1 MESFFRSFVIAIT
14 CLVVACG
21 AQEDSSVS
29 DENKTVSLVAM
40 VDINAVEGISQRNGV
55 QALSRAAIQSSLSA
69 ISKITLDVVLV
80 ADATQSLSVDLTENA
95 GVYSAVFELLAEQQ
109 YQFTANAYIGEEI
122 TYTGTTFQAPTEGGA
137 VNISLSHVD
146 AGTNNVIPQINQIM
160 RSELVEQGTSVNLS
174 FTVTGAVGEL
184 LSYELTGDAGTFTP
198 SSGDIQLP
206 ESSNS
211 ATVVV
216 SYQAP
221 IGNEAVEYEYTLKLT
236 NSYNNSVITDFSINV
251 APALADNNVSVSFNP
266 VIKGVT
272 VQRNA
277 TQLTWALEVDAQAG
291 EAYLQYAWS
300 FESSVGSAQFSSTD
314 TNPGVMDGYDET
326 VVGSVA
332 VTVTDT
338 SANGGVTTYHY
349 DLNAGDYPD
358 ALVAENGTVEGEGTP
373 ATYNFTSKV
382 TVDSTSVSYF
392 GQATRHLLINDLKA
406 LIGTADLYDVIQDA
420 AGKAEVL
427 ERLNRIYAVGTSE
440 AQGKL
445 NLIDENVF
453 DGDVEATP
461 VSVSLEAPLVLTQTD
476 YSDLSG
482 DKNLQGKIAGQDN
495 DLTNAFVGWDVTIIA
510 AQTDNDRPD
519 LLIQSWFDA
528 IAVLATDGNDATTF
542 VSAEG
547 LDYQQLVQKL
557 LLGAVTYS
565 QAAEDYLKPSKGL
578 LKQNSAGD
586 KDGSKDYTGLEHQW
600 DEAFGYFGAQRDYN
614 LRTDSEVKAT
624 PYLDAGEDT
633 SIDLYSEYSFGHSIA
648 LVKRDIG
655 AIDASTDF
663 SKAAMDAFLNGR
675 QLIQDNFG
683 TDPVEGSGYHTELL
697 QFAETALNNWENA
710 IAATVIH
717 YINDVI
723 SETNSLGT
731 NEPASF
737 ANLAKHWS
745 EMKGFAL
752 SLQFSPIAQ
761 ISTADLASVHDKMGQ
776 GPVLGAGDAAVAYVA
791 KLAEARE
798 LLQAAYGFSATNVA
812 GW

>member
-29 DENKTVSLVAM
+29 DENQTVSLVAM
-40 VDINAVEGISQRNGV
+40 VDINAIEGISQRNGV
-55 QALSRAAIQSSLSA
+55 QALSRTAIQSSLSA
-69 ISKITLDVVLV
+69 ISKITLEVVLV

-95 GVYSAVFELLAEQQ
+95 GVYSAVLELLADQQ

-174 FTVTGAVGEL
+174 FTVTGAVGEM

-236 NSYNNSVITDFSINV
+236 NSYNNSVITDFSISV

-300 FESSVGSAQFSSTD
+300 FESSVGSAHFSSTD

-326 VVGSVA
+326 VAGSVA

-358 ALVAENGTVEGEGTP
+358 ALVSETDAEEGEATP

-382 TVDSTSVSYF
+382 TDGVTSVSYS
-392 GQATRHLLINDLKA
+392 GQATRHLLIMDLKA
-406 LIGTADLYDVIQDA
+406 LIGTADLYDVTQDE
-420 AGKAEVL
+420 AGKEEVL
-427 ERLNRIYAVGTSE
+427 ERLNRIYAVGTKTV
-440 AQGKL
+440 AGKL

-453 DGDVEATP
+453 DGDMEATP
-461 VSVSLEAPLVLTQTD
+461 VSISVEAPLVLTQTD
-476 YSDLSG
+476 YSALSG

-495 DLTNAFVGWDVTIIA
+495 DLTNTFVGWDVTITE
-510 AQTDNDRPD
+510 AQTDNDRPEV
-519 LLIQSWFDA
+519 LIQSWFEA
-528 IAVLATDGNDATTF
+528 IADLATDSDDATTF

-565 QAAEDYLKPSKGL
+565 QTAEDYFKPSKGL

-586 KDGSKDYTGLEHQW
+586 KDGAKDYTGLEHYW
-600 DEAFGYFGAQRDYN
+600 DEGFGYFGAGRNYVN
-614 LRTDSEVKAT
+614 RTDSDNKNIAAF
-624 PYLDAGEDT
+624 DQNQDGE
-633 SIDLYSEYSFGHSIA
+633 IDLYAEYNFGHSIA
-648 LVKRDIG
+648 LVKRDLG
-655 AIDASTDF
+655 ATDAGTDF

-683 TDPVEGSGYHTELL
+683 TDPVEGNGYHTELA

-710 IAATVIH
+710 IAATAIH

-723 SETNSLGT
+723 AETESLGT
-731 NEPASF
+731 NDAASF
-737 ANLAKHWS
+737 ANRAKHWS
-745 EMKGFAL
+745 EMKGFAF
-752 SLQFSPIAQ
+752 SLQFSPIAK
-761 ISTADLASVHDKMGQ
+761 INTADLASVHEKMGQ
-776 GPVLGAGDAAVAYVA
+776 APVLAAGDVADAYVVT
-791 KLAEARE
+791 LGEARAI
-798 LLQAAYGFSATNVA
+798 LQAAYGFSATNVA